1 MSNTKANTSFTN
13 SDILSALTYEDLLH
27 LIENCDT
34 VTPERL
40 AEIQR
45 IMQKKAK
52 LKEVCDLSKIKVR
65 SNDKRH
71 YIYINRQQIVGK
83 DENDLINKLYN
94 HFFHSTLEGLF
105 EEWLIWRR
113 DCTHVSNKTIKEN
126 IFLWNAYFK
135 DKCIVKV
142 PIEKLKAMDFI
153 KFFRAML
160 KAEPITRKRFNDAKS
175 VLNGLF
181 YYAIELGTVEY
192 NPIKEIN
199 FRQFQF
205 KPVNGKKEIFT
216 LEERRLLLDYLE
228 PINDIFSL
236 AVQLDF
242 YLICRSA
249 ELRALRWTD
258 IEGENIK
265 IQTQLLDDQTMNDD
279 LTFNPRTYQNVDHI
293 KGNTDYGYR
302 YMPLS
307 DGAKEVLKRIRDI
320 NPNGEFILMNE
331 GRQLTTITFNRHLK
345 AYCEAVG
352 IEPRTSHKIRFTV
365 ASLLY
370 KHGVP
375 ATTLQLLLGHT
386 TLAMTLHYLR
396 DITPEEDTVNVVKAT
411 LG

>member
-1 MSNTKANTSFTN
+1 MLK
-13 SDILSALTYEDLLH
+13 EK
-27 LIENCDT
+27 E
-34 VTPERL
+34 
-40 AEIQR
+40 
-45 IMQKKAK
+45 
-52 LKEVCDLSKIKVR
+52 LKEVCNLELIKIR
-65 SNDKRH
+65 PNDGRN
-71 YIYINRQQIVGK
+71 YIYINRKQFIGS
-83 DENDLINKLYN
+83 DRTDLINKLYD
-94 HFFHSTLEGLF
+94 HFYGTSLEGLYPD
-105 EEWLIWRR
+105 WLRWRR

-135 DKCIVKV
+135 DKSIVKI
-142 PIEKLKAMDFI
+142 PIKELNATEFI

-160 KAEPITRKRFNDAKS
+160 KAESMTRKRFNDAKS

-181 YYAIELGTVEY
+181 YYAIEIGRVNH

-216 LEERRLLLDYLE
+216 LAERQMLLDYLE

-258 IEGENIK
+258 IEGDIIK

-279 LTFNPRTYQNVDHI
+279 LTFNPRTYENVTHI

-302 YMPLS
+302 YMPLT
-307 DGAKEVLKRIRDI
+307 DGAKQVLKRIKDV
-320 NPNGEFILMNE
+320 NPNGEFILMRDSE
-331 GRQLTTITFNRHLK
+331 QLTTITFNRHLK

-370 KHGVP
+370 KNGVP
-375 ATTLQLLLGHT
+375 ATTLQRLLGHS

-396 DITPEEDTVNVVKAT
+396 DITPEEDTFNAMKAV

>member
-1 MSNTKANTSFTN
+1 MKSKSKNELIYPPTHDT
-13 SDILSALTYEDLLH
+13 LSLEG
-27 LIENCDT
+27 I
-34 VTPERL
+34 
-40 AEIQR
+40 AELYKF
-45 IMQKKAK
+45 MQKEKE
-52 LKEVCDLSKIKVR
+52 LQEVCNLELIKIR
-65 SNDKRH
+65 PNDGRN
-71 YIYINRQQIVGK
+71 YIYINRKQFIGS
-83 DENDLINKLYN
+83 DRTDLINKLYD
-94 HFFHSTLEGLF
+94 HFYGTSLEGLY
-105 EEWLIWRR
+105 EDWLRWRR

-135 DKCIVKV
+135 DKPIVKM
-142 PIEKLKAMDFI
+142 PIKDLKATDFI

-160 KAEPITRKRFNDAKS
+160 KAESMTRKRFNDAKS

-181 YYAIELGTVEY
+181 YYAIEIGTVNY

-205 KPVNGKKEIFT
+205 KPVNKKKEIFT
-216 LEERRLLLDYLE
+216 LAERQLLLDYLE

-258 IEGENIK
+258 IEGNIIK
-265 IQTQLLDDQTMNDD
+265 IQTQLLDDQTMNDN
-279 LTFNPRTYQNVDHI
+279 LTFNPRTYENVTHI

-302 YMPLS
+302 YMPLT
-307 DGAKEVLKRIRDI
+307 DGAKKVLERIKAV
-320 NPNGEFILMNE
+320 NPDGEFILMRDGE
-331 GRQLTTITFNRHLK
+331 QLTTITFNRHLK
-345 AYCEAVG
+345 AYCNSVG
-352 IEPRTSHKIRFTV
+352 IDPRTSHKIRFTV

-370 KHGVP
+370 KNGVP
-375 ATTLQLLLGHT
+375 ATTLQRLLGHS

-396 DITPEEDTVNVVKAT
+396 DITPEEDTFNAMKAV

>member
-1 MSNTKANTSFTN
+1 MKSKYKNELISPFTH
-13 SDILSALTYEDLLH
+13 DTLSLEGIAELH
-27 LIENCDT
+27 KF
-34 VTPERL
+34 
-40 AEIQR
+40 
-45 IMQKKAK
+45 MQKEKE
-52 LKEVCDLSKIKVR
+52 LQEVCNLELIKIR
-65 SNDKRH
+65 PNDGRN
-71 YIYINRQQIVGK
+71 YIYINRKQFIGS
-83 DENDLINKLYN
+83 DRTDLINKLYD
-94 HFFHSTLEGLF
+94 HFYGTSLEGLYPN
-105 EEWLIWRR
+105 WLRWRR

-135 DKCIVKV
+135 DKPIVKT
-142 PIEKLKAMDFI
+142 PIKELKATDFI

-160 KAEPITRKRFNDAKS
+160 KTEPMTRKRFNDAKS
-175 VLNGLF
+175 VLNGLY
-181 YYAIELGTVEY
+181 YYAIEIGTVNH

-205 KPVNGKKEIFT
+205 KPINGKKEIFT
-216 LEERRLLLDYLE
+216 LAERQLLLDYLE

-249 ELRALRWTD
+249 ELRALRWSD
-258 IEGENIK
+258 IEGDIIR

-279 LTFNPRTYQNVDHI
+279 LTFNPRTYENVTHI

-302 YMPLS
+302 YMPLT
-307 DGAKEVLKRIRDI
+307 DGAKQVLKRIKSI
-320 NPNGEFILMNE
+320 NPDGEFILMNE
-331 GRQLTTITFNRHLK
+331 SKQLTTITFNRHLK
-345 AYCEAVG
+345 AYCDSVG

-370 KHGVP
+370 KNGVP
-375 ATTLQLLLGHT
+375 ATTLQRLLGHS

-396 DITPEEDTVNVVKAT
+396 DITPEEDTVNAMKAV